1 MSFRNEGNTK
11 LHFDPETAYFQPKQ
25 LYHIEWLFVSHRSK
39 STHLFVLRY
48 SFLVDSW
55 HLTCTSPSY
64 FILCVTLW
72 RFIRGERLCLHCIE
86 KLCDQIWWSSTEDHV
101 TQYCR
106 SCDPILESCDPI
118 QEIMCSITRSCD
130 LIQIMWSNTR
140 SCDPIQEIM
149 WWSNTRDHVTQ
160 YRRSCDPI
168 QEIMWPNTGDHVT
181 QYKRSCDP
189 ILEIKACIQ
198 N

>member
-1 MSFRNEGNTK
+1 MLCSV
-11 LHFDPETAYFQPKQ
+11 
-25 LYHIEWLFVSHRSK
+25 LFVSHRSK
-39 STHLFVLRY
+39 LTHLFVLRY

-101 TQYCR
+101 IQYCR
-106 SCDPILESCDPI
+106 SCDPYRRSCDQI
-118 QEIMCSITRSCD
+118 QEIM
-130 LIQIMWSNTR
+130 WPNTR

-149 WWSNTRDHVTQ
+149 WSNTR
-160 YRRSCDPI
+160 
-168 QEIMWPNTGDHVT
+168 DHVT
-181 QYKRSCDP
+181 QYKRSCDLIP
-189 ILEIKACIQ
+189 EIMWSNIRDAVQKIMWSNIGDQ
-198 N
+198 SMYTKLDFTTTSKNRKYYLFPHTVTQYG